1 MFGGD
6 WLSLLSVSEW
16 MNVSDRWNASRMQH
30 KEKNWTIS
38 MSLQPYASM
47 RWRWQPSRYWSLT
60 LCLTSGSDAQTT
72 IESNPSHSRF
82 IESRYIIT
90 ISSSLIL
97 LMSSVRLRPCI
108 VLYCTWRCWWC
119 CCRVFHCQSSGHGKR
134 WSTQHSTNT
143 APTQTQ
149 QPTKVGHWPL
159 HSWNNGVRVKQWKHN
174 KNKTNNTIESNRIE
188 SRQRKRV
195 MAYGI
200 LIGGWGSWGW
210 CGIRCWGR
218 FE

>member
-1 MFGGD
+1 
-6 WLSLLSVSEW
+6 
-16 MNVSDRWNASRMQH
+16 
-30 KEKNWTIS
+30 

-149 QPTKVGHWPL
+149 QPTKSRPL
-159 HSWNNGVRVKQWKHN
+159 TSTLMEQWGKSKTMEAQQEQNKQYN
-174 KNKTNNTIESNRIE
+174 RIESNRIKAKE
-188 SRQRKRV
+188 E
-195 MAYGI
+195 GN
-200 LIGGWGSWGW
+200 
-210 CGIRCWGR
+210 GIRYSNRRMGELRLMWHQVLGSIWVR
-218 FE
+218 MK